1 MFKVPKETLKA
12 LFGVEEIAPSSDE
25 PHIVHSEHPL
35 NVKLHKFLNELR
47 YKITHFINVN
57 KGVFRMREGCY
68 MSTNVAVKSRYQDS
82 RFLSALIEDRSV
94 TGPSYVQFL
103 CSLHRMIQQKLS

>member
-1 MFKVPKETLKA
+1 
-12 LFGVEEIAPSSDE
+12 
-25 PHIVHSEHPL
+25 
-35 NVKLHKFLNELR
+35 
-47 YKITHFINVN
+47 
-57 KGVFRMREGCY
+57 

-103 CSLHRMIQQKLS
+103 CNLHRMIQQKLS